1 MGWLV
6 DAGARSGRPRDFA
19 ALFAIGDRGAGKTYA
34 AVGILGT
41 LQIEFPTFDRDHSI
55 AWIVS
60 RAHADRSEVDRTFK
74 TIFPSQWYQYRG
86 GRIIATSG

>member
-41 LQIEFPTFDRDHSI
+41 LQIEFPIRPRPFNRLDRLPS
-55 AWIVS
+55 AP
-60 RAHADRSEVDRTFK
+60 RSFRVDRTFK
-74 TIFPSQWYQYRG
+74 TIFPSQWYRYRG